1 VKAANHSGENVCER
15 LPKRG
20 NPDSMK
26 LLRIAILLTAVA
38 LLSSAAHCQSQKPED
53 SSSSSSVKAFL
64 GRWDLTLKAPD
75 REYPSWLEL
84 RQENGQLKAD
94 MVGRWG
100 NARPLPTAEIS
111 NAHLKFVSPK
121 EEEGSKADL
130 VFEGTLSGKILSGTL
145 NGPDGKTWQ
154 WTGRRAPSLKRAS
167 PPQWAASIPLFNGKD
182 LTGWHEDKPGA
193 STVWKVENGL
203 LITPGNGP
211 ELINNSKFEDF
222 KLHVEFNCGPESNSG
237 IYLRGRY
244 EVQIETDSVAEP
256 PSHHTG
262 GVYGFLAPTPELPRK
277 AGEWQTYDITLI
289 GRMVTI
295 VQNGQTVIDN
305 KEIPGITGGAL
316 DSHEELPG
324 PVYLQGSEKGH
335 VIYRSIV
342 VTPAG
347 K

>member
-1 VKAANHSGENVCER
+1 
-15 LPKRG
+15 
-20 NPDSMK
+20 MK
-26 LLRIAILLTAVA
+26 IRRIVLATLAVVILAVA
-38 LLSSAAHCQSQKPED
+38 ARSQSDKSARD
-53 SSSSSSVKAFL
+53 SSGGSVKAFL

-84 RQENGQLKAD
+84 REENGQLKAQ

-100 NARPLPTAEIS
+100 NARALRSAMLS
-111 NAHLKFVSPK
+111 NGQLKFVSPK
-121 EEEGSKADL
+121 DEEDSKTDL
-130 VFEGTLSGKILSGTL
+130 VFEGTLNGKILSGSL

-154 WTGRRAPSLKRAS
+154 WTGRRAPALKRAS
-167 PPQWAASIPLFNGKD
+167 PPNWAAPIPLFNGKD
-182 LTGWHEDKPGA
+182 LTGWHEDKPGPSPA
-193 STVWKVENGL
+193 WKVENGA

-211 ELINNSKFEDF
+211 ELINDSKFEDF
-222 KLHVEFNCGPESNSG
+222 KLHVEFDCGPESNSG
-237 IYLRGRY
+237 VYLRGRY

-277 AGEWQTYDITLI
+277 PGEWQTYDITLI
-289 GRMVTI
+289 GRVVTI
-295 VQNGQTVIDN
+295 VQNGKTILDN

-324 PVYLQGSEKGH
+324 PIYLQGTEKGH
-335 VIYRSIV
+335 VLFRSIV
-342 VTPAG
+342 ITPAS